1 MSTPS
6 MSVRYALPM
15 VPPAEYDLPIVPKL
29 CALRLRIGCE
39 QQWRFHMRNNTQII
53 VAGIIVAVL
62 GILLLNTLGGVLGLI
77 IRIVIWMLAGML
89 AGRLLRGQGYGP
101 IGDILLG
108 LAGGIVGN
116 LCLGLIGLGGLNN
129 IPVLGSLIVGVIG
142 AVIVVY
148 LVRLVHDA
156 SFAR

>member
-1 MSTPS
+1 
-6 MSVRYALPM
+6 
-15 VPPAEYDLPIVPKL
+15 
-29 CALRLRIGCE
+29 
-39 QQWRFHMRNNTQII
+39 MRNNTQII
-53 VAGIIVAVL
+53 VAGIIVVVL

-101 IGDILLG
+101 IRDILLG

-156 SFAR
+156 NFAR